1 MKIKLSIVQLPL
13 LAIALAAGC
22 APREQEGSAT
32 TAAEKAVRVDGSSTV
47 YPITEAVAE
56 EFRAVQP
63 EVRVT
68 VGISGTGGGFKK
80 FAAGEIDIAD
90 ASRPIKPEEASAAQA
105 AGIEYVELPV
115 AYDGITMVV
124 HPDNT
129 FVDHLTMEELHKIWA
144 PESTVKTWNE
154 VRSSWPKE
162 EIHLYGAGHDS
173 GTFDYFTEVVNG
185 KAQACRADYTAS
197 EDDNVLVQ
205 GVSGDKSSLGF
216 FGFAYYAENQDKL
229 RAVPIMSNA
238 GAIAPSHET
247 IANGTYEPLSR
258 PIFIYV
264 ASKSAE
270 RPEVQSFATF
280 YLDNAPKLVSQV
292 GYIALSE
299 ALYSAMK
306 TRLTSKVTGSVYASP
321 DAKGKTL
328 DQLYLSAT

>member
-1 MKIKLSIVQLPL
+1 MKIKLFFAPMML
-13 LAIALAAGC
+13 LAMALAAGC
-22 APREQEGSAT
+22 APREKEGAT
-32 TAAEKAVRVDGSSTV
+32 PAAEKAVRVDGSSTV

-63 EVRVT
+63 DVRVT

-105 AGIEYVELPV
+105 AAIEYVELPI

-129 FVDHLTMEELHKIWA
+129 FVDHLSIEELHKIWA

-229 RAVPIMSNA
+229 RAVPIMTDA
-238 GAIAPSHET
+238 GAVAPSHDT
-247 IANGTYEPLSR
+247 IANGSYKPLSR

-270 RPEVQSFATF
+270 RPEVQSFTTF
-280 YLDNAPKLVSQV
+280 YLDNASKLVSQV
-292 GYIALSE
+292 GYISLSE
-299 ALYSAMK
+299 ALYGAMK
-306 TRLTSKVTGSVYASP
+306 TRLASKVTGSVYAAP